1 MVHSIDPAPPTAGEP
16 PGRAA
21 AALGAMAFRAK
32 LYAALKVKL
41 LAWHALSAED
51 NMEELSQLFSDF
63 AKRKLPPSLL
73 LKMLG
78 LQREVL
84 DSAAR
89 TDGHVISFEMTSR
102 LFVSGVSHGKRRRAC
117 PTCGSSART
126 RSDNRVGVH
135 CVSRCRCSRR
145 IP

>member
-1 MVHSIDPAPPTAGEP
+1 
-16 PGRAA
+16 
-21 AALGAMAFRAK
+21 MAFRAK

-41 LAWHALSAED
+41 MEWHVLSAED
-51 NMEELSQLFSDF
+51 NMEELSLLFSDF

-89 TDGHVISFEMTSR
+89 PDGHVISFEMTSR
-102 LFVSGVSHGKRRRAC
+102 LFVSGVSHGKGEVCA
-117 PTCGSSART
+117 TCGASART
-126 RSDNRVGVH
+126 RAIDRVMPIA
-135 CVSRCRCSRR
+135 CR
-145 IP
+145 ITGAADGYPGGA